1 MHFLDTEMKKTLAF
15 MLAAA
20 LAACQTDSYD
30 SGQGNFSLLTADF
43 VELHTD
49 ARCAAT
55 YAITDGGDSLA
66 LVPAAAPSWASRPD
80 TAYRAILYY
89 DRADGPEVRVR
100 SVIEVPVL
108 RPAAAAALDS
118 VPTHPVRLESAWVSA
133 GGKYLNLGL
142 YLKVGEGGPEGARHT
157 VGLVCDSVALS
168 ATGCRTAHLRLYHDQ
183 GGVPE
188 HYSQKTYVSAPCAL
202 LAADSAVLRIETY
215 GGLAVVGLRLSEQ

>member
-1 MHFLDTEMKKTLAF
+1 MKKTLAFITNRFAF

-20 LAACQTDSYD
+20 LAACQADSYE

-43 VELHTD
+43 VELHTN
-49 ARCAAT
+49 AQCAAI

-66 LVPAAAPSWASRPD
+66 LVPAATPDWTSRPD

-89 DRADGPEVRVR
+89 DRAEGPAVRAR
-100 SVIEVPVL
+100 SIIEVPVL
-108 RPAAAAALDS
+108 RPVATAALDS
-118 VPTHPVRLESAWVSA
+118 VPIHPVRLESAWVSA

-157 VGLVCDSVALS
+157 VGLVCDSVAVS
-168 ATGCRTAHLRLYHDQ
+168 ASGCRTAHLRLYHDQ

-188 HYSQKTYVSAPCAL
+188 HYSQKTYVSAPCSM
-202 LAADSAVLRIETY
+202 LAADSAVLRVETY
-215 GGLAVVGLRLSEQ
+215 DGPAVKALRLSEQ

>member
-1 MHFLDTEMKKTLAF
+1 MKKTLAFITNRFAF

-43 VELHTD
+43 VELHTN
-49 ARCAAT
+49 AQCAAI

-66 LVPAAAPSWASRPD
+66 LVPAVTPDWTSRPD

-89 DRADGPEVRVR
+89 DRAEGPAVRAR
-100 SVIEVPVL
+100 SIIEVPVL
-108 RPAAAAALDS
+108 RPVATAALDS
-118 VPTHPVRLESAWVSA
+118 VPIHPVRLESAWVSA

-157 VGLVCDSVALS
+157 VGLVCDSVAVS
-168 ATGCRTAHLRLYHDQ
+168 ASGCRTAHLRLYHDQ

-188 HYSQKTYVSAPCAL
+188 HYSQKTYVSAPCSM
-202 LAADSAVLRIETY
+202 LAADSAVLRVETY
-215 GGLAVVGLRLSEQ
+215 DGPAVKALRLSEQ